1 MMQVRAGDVERLSIL
16 FERHHRRLFGFCLG
30 LLGSRETARD
40 VVQEVFFRVLKYRHT
55 FRDEAEFAPW
65 LYRLARNACIDQLRR
80 GGRERPLEPEL
91 EEARPDAAPL
101 ASEELERREELGR
114 LRSALGL
121 LPDDKRELLLLAR
134 SGTLSY
140 QQIAAMLGCSVGALK
155 VRVHRALQM
164 LREVYQQTQGE
175 ALS

>member
-1 MMQVRAGDVERLSIL
+1 
-16 FERHHRRLFGFCLG
+16 
-30 LLGSRETARD
+30 
-40 VVQEVFFRVLKYRHT
+40 
-55 FRDEAEFAPW
+55 
-65 LYRLARNACIDQLRR
+65 
-80 GGRERPLEPEL
+80 
-91 EEARPDAAPL
+91 
-101 ASEELERREELGR
+101 
-114 LRSALGL
+114 L